1 VLTLSPVP
9 LKGTFRGISSLSAD
23 CVSKSVLRVAID
35 QVISEGHRGVYYW
48 PSFEIVKWAG
58 VHLAWPAYGLDDGK
72 TRHVTRRLVA
82 EIVDAFVESF
92 FLPEALE
99 TIRRRASGS
108 DRAA

>member
-1 VLTLSPVP
+1 
-9 LKGTFRGISSLSAD
+9 
-23 CVSKSVLRVAID
+23 
-35 QVISEGHRGVYYW
+35 
-48 PSFEIVKWAG
+48 